1 MDGWLKLHRSIIDSA
16 VFKDLEVLKIWIWL
30 LCNASFDTHDTLFCG
45 KVITVHPGQIVTGRK
60 KIAQSTDLN
69 ESKVYRA
76 LMLLK
81 SLGNIEIK
89 SNTKFSV
96 ITIVK
101 WAKYQ
106 GDLEIVNSKT
116 TANQQHGNNTATT
129 GQQQGNTTKEI
140 KNCKNGKN
148 DIYNSTG
155 GAKDSF
161 PYSDVISYL
170 NEKSGKNYSAKSEQN
185 RRLIRARFNDGYTL
199 DDFKAVIDNKCADWL
214 GTDYEQYLRPQ
225 TLFGTKFDGYLNA
238 RKKQEK
244 TKEPDIKLNEAGY
257 PEYDFGFGKYFN
269 D

>member
-16 VFKDLEVLKIWIWL
+16 LFKDLEVLKIWIWL
-30 LCNASFDTHDTLFCG
+30 LCNASFDTHDTLFFG

-89 SNTKFSV
+89 SNNKFSV

-116 TANQQHGNNTATT
+116 TAKQQQDNNTATT
-129 GQQQGNTTKEI
+129 GQQQDNTTKEI
-140 KNCKNGKN
+140 KKLKKERNNKICPFFESVWSIYPNKQGKSAVSKKAMKELADAGEEVITAAVEKYRKKIEREKTDIKYVIHGSTFFNGRWTEFVE
-148 DIYNSTG
+148 D
-155 GAKDSF
+155 
-161 PYSDVISYL
+161 
-170 NEKSGKNYSAKSEQN
+170 EQ
-185 RRLIRARFNDGYTL
+185 A
-199 DDFKAVIDNKCADWL
+199 
-214 GTDYEQYLRPQ
+214 EEPQ
-225 TLFGTKFDGYLNA
+225 TPKR
-238 RKKQEK
+238 RKS
-244 TKEPDIKLNEAGY
+244 
-257 PEYDFGFGKYFN
+257 F
-269 D
+269 

>member
-30 LCNASFDTHDTLFCG
+30 LCNASFDTHDTLFFG

-89 SNTKFSV
+89 SNNKFSV

-106 GDLEIVNSKT
+106 ADLEIVNSKT
-116 TANQQHGNNTATT
+116 TAK
-129 GQQQGNTTKEI
+129 QQQDNTTKEI
-140 KNCKNGKN
+140 KKLKKERNNNICPFFENVWSIYPNKQGKSAVSKKAMKELA
-148 DIYNSTG
+148 DAG
-155 GAKDSF
+155 EE
-161 PYSDVISYL
+161 VITAAV
-170 NEKSGKNYSAKSEQN
+170 EKY
-185 RRLIRARFNDGYTL
+185 
-199 DDFKAVIDNKCADWL
+199 
-214 GTDYEQYLRPQ
+214 
-225 TLFGTKFDGYLNA
+225 
-238 RKKQEK
+238 RKKIEREK
-244 TKEPDIKLNEAGY
+244 TDIKYVIHGST
-257 PEYDFGFGKYFN
+257 FFN
-269 D
+269 GRWTEFVEDEKDEEPQNPKRRKSF

>member
-30 LCNASFDTHDTLFCG
+30 LCNASFDTHDTLFLG

-89 SNTKFSV
+89 SNNKFSV

-116 TANQQHGNNTATT
+116 TAKQQQDNNTATT
-129 GQQQGNTTKEI
+129 QQQQDNTTKEI
-140 KNCKNGKN
+140 KKLKKERNNNISTVIVSK
-148 DIYNSTG
+148 STG
-155 GAKDSF
+155 TSF
-161 PYSDVISYL
+161 S
-170 NEKSGKNYSAKSEQN
+170 
-185 RRLIRARFNDGYTL
+185 LI
-199 DDFKAVIDNKCADWL
+199 L
-214 GTDYEQYLRPQ
+214 G
-225 TLFGTKFDGYLNA
+225 
-238 RKKQEK
+238 
-244 TKEPDIKLNEAGY
+244 
-257 PEYDFGFGKYFN
+257 
-269 D
+269 

>member
-30 LCNASFDTHDTLFCG
+30 LCNASFDTHDTLFWG
-45 KVITVHPGQIVTGRK
+45 KVITIHPGQIVTGRK

-89 SNTKFSV
+89 SNNKFSV

-116 TANQQHGNNTATT
+116 TAKQQQDNNTATT
-129 GQQQGNTTKEI
+129 GQQQDNTTKEI
-140 KNCKNGKN
+140 KKLKKERNNNICSFFQSVWDEYPKKLGKN
-148 DIYNSTG
+148 KVT
-155 GAKDSF
+155 
-161 PYSDVISYL
+161 
-170 NEKSGKNYSAKSEQN
+170 
-185 RRLIRARFNDGYTL
+185 
-199 DDFKAVIDNKCADWL
+199 KAAM
-214 GTDYEQYLRPQ
+214 
-225 TLFGTKFDGYLNA
+225 
-238 RKKQEK
+238 KQLE
-244 TKEPDIKLNEAGY
+244 EAGIDTVMEAVRRY
-257 PEYDFGFGKYFN
+257 VEKIKMDGTEEKYIMHGSTFFNGAWREYVVWDKPEEPQKPKRRGSF
-269 D
+269 

>member
-30 LCNASFDTHDTLFCG
+30 LCNASFDTHDTLFFG

-89 SNTKFSV
+89 PNNKFSV

-116 TANQQHGNNTATT
+116 TAKQQQDNNTATT
-129 GQQQGNTTKEI
+129 GQQQDNTTKEI
-140 KNCKNGKN
+140 KKLKKERNNNICPFFENVWS
-148 DIYNSTG
+148 IYPTKQGNSAVSKKAMKELADAG
-155 GAKDSF
+155 EE
-161 PYSDVISYL
+161 VITAAV
-170 NEKSGKNYSAKSEQN
+170 EKY
-185 RRLIRARFNDGYTL
+185 
-199 DDFKAVIDNKCADWL
+199 
-214 GTDYEQYLRPQ
+214 
-225 TLFGTKFDGYLNA
+225 
-238 RKKQEK
+238 RKKIEREN
-244 TKEPDIKLNEAGY
+244 TDIKYVIHGST
-257 PEYDFGFGKYFN
+257 FFN
-269 D
+269 GRWTEFVEDEKDEEPQNPKRRKSF

>member
-30 LCNASFDTHDTLFCG
+30 LCNASFDTHDTLFFG

-89 SNTKFSV
+89 SNNKFSV

-116 TANQQHGNNTATT
+116 TAK
-129 GQQQGNTTKEI
+129 QQQ
-140 KNCKNGKN
+140 KNN
-148 DIYNSTG
+148 NST
-155 GAKDSF
+155 A
-161 PYSDVISYL
+161 
-170 NEKSGKNYSAKSEQN
+170 NEHNIRMERMERMKKKYICVRFLIVRGSCFQTKRGSQPFQK
-185 RRLIRARFNDGYTL
+185 RLCVN
-199 DDFKAVIDNKCADWL
+199 
-214 GTDYEQYLRPQ
+214 
-225 TLFGTKFDGYLNA
+225 
-238 RKKQEK
+238 
-244 TKEPDIKLNEAGY
+244 
-257 PEYDFGFGKYFN
+257 
-269 D
+269 

>member
-30 LCNASFDTHDTLFCG
+30 LCNASFDTHDTLFLG

-69 ESKVYRA
+69 ESKVYRS

-89 SNTKFSV
+89 SNNKFSV

-116 TANQQHGNNTATT
+116 TAKQQQDNNTATT
-129 GQQQGNTTKEI
+129 GQQQDNTTKEI
-140 KNCKNGKN
+140 KKLKKERNNNICPFFENVWNIYPNKQGKSAVSKKAMKELA
-148 DIYNSTG
+148 DAG
-155 GAKDSF
+155 EE
-161 PYSDVISYL
+161 VITAAV
-170 NEKSGKNYSAKSEQN
+170 EKY
-185 RRLIRARFNDGYTL
+185 
-199 DDFKAVIDNKCADWL
+199 
-214 GTDYEQYLRPQ
+214 
-225 TLFGTKFDGYLNA
+225 
-238 RKKQEK
+238 RKKIEREK
-244 TKEPDIKLNEAGY
+244 TDIKYVIHGST
-257 PEYDFGFGKYFN
+257 FFN
-269 D
+269 GRWTEFVEDEKDEEPQKPKRRKCF

>member
-30 LCNASFDTHDTLFCG
+30 LCNASFDTHDTLFLG
-45 KVITVHPGQIVTGRK
+45 KVITIYPGQIVTGRK

-89 SNTKFSV
+89 SNNKFSV

-116 TANQQHGNNTATT
+116 TAKQQQDNNTATA
-129 GQQQGNTTKEI
+129 GQQQDNTTKEI
-140 KNCKNGKN
+140 KKLKKERNNNICSFFQSVWDEYPKKLGKN
-148 DIYNSTG
+148 KVTKAAMKQLEEAGIDTVMEAVRRYVEKIKMDGTEEKYIMHGSTFFN
-155 GAKDSF
+155 GAW
-161 PYSDVISYL
+161 
-170 NEKSGKNYSAKSEQN
+170 
-185 RRLIRARFNDGYTL
+185 R
-199 DDFKAVIDNKCADWL
+199 
-214 GTDYEQYLRPQ
+214 DYVVGDKPEEPQ
-225 TLFGTKFDGYLNA
+225 TPKR
-238 RKKQEK
+238 RKS
-244 TKEPDIKLNEAGY
+244 
-257 PEYDFGFGKYFN
+257 F
-269 D
+269 